1 VERHRGTAA
10 VGMLHDD
17 VASTLPN
24 LDEPM
29 SSQDSDDLPSR
40 EGGEPGTHSATRI
53 LAVPT
58 SA

>member
-1 VERHRGTAA
+1 VEWHRGTAA
-10 VGMLHDD
+10 VGMLHYD
-17 VASTLPN
+17 VASALSN

-29 SSQDSDDLPSR
+29 FSQDSDDLPPG
-40 EGGEPGTHSATRI
+40 EGGEPGTHTATRI